1 MGKMVTWGVKLL
13 GLGWLAFTIFTEARN
28 LPFFF
33 SLSGSLWF
41 LLLLL
46 LLEKEILFFFSL
58 VVRVLASRQS

>member
-46 LLEKEILFFFSL
+46 LEKEILFFFSL